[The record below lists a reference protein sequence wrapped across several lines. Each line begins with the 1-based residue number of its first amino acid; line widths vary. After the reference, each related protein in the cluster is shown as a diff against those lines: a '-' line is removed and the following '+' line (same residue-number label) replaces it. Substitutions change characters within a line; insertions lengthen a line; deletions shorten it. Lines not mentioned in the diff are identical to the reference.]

1 MEVSSCSF
9 DWKEIMTR
17 LLFFGL
23 AFVALGCSSISG
35 PDKEQVV
42 GTIEHFSEPVMV
54 QLPDTVA
61 AGEAFAATVRTY
73 GGGCTKKG
81 DTKVEVDD
89 LRATVTPY
97 DFRVESNIC
106 TDILNAFQHTAMLRF
121 QRAGTAEVVVRG
133 RKQPGDEVVTVK
145 RMVVVR

>member
-1 MEVSSCSF
+1 
-9 DWKEIMTR
+9 MTR

-23 AFVALGCSSISG
+23 ALVALGCSSISG
-35 PDKEQVV
+35 LDEEQVV
-42 GTIEHFSEPVMV
+42 GIIEHFSEPVMV

-61 AGEAFAATVRTY
+61 AGEAFTATVRTY

-81 DTKVEVDD
+81 DTKVEVND

-97 DFRVESNIC
+97 DVRVESNANVC
-106 TDILNAFQHTAMLRF
+106 TDILNAFQHTTTLRF
-121 QRAGTAEVVVRG
+121 EKAGTAEVVVRG

-145 RMVVVR
+145 RTVVVR